1 MKKMRTM
8 AALALAGVMTA
19 GLMAGCGAAKE
30 EAPAAASSTA
40 EAAPAEGG
48 ANAKIGF
55 VNEANTDVFD
65 NTRMT
70 ALQDAADAAGTYDI
84 EYTDGNLDIQK
95 QIDQANTFL
104 SKNVDI
110 LMLVPCDSDGIVPA
124 INAANQKGTPVICFG
139 IAANGGDFTFI
150 GSDSFDAGYMQGE
163 LMAEMLPDNAKVCY
177 LAGTAGL
184 SHTNLR
190 RDGFKA
196 ALADNGR
203 DDVEIIEDQDAQYT
217 KAKAMEKVDAWV
229 QAYADGQGGVT
240 FDAIVAANDQMA
252 LGAVESLKGANILK
266 GNNEILIT
274 GIDGTADG
282 VQAVADGYMVQTV
295 LQDAAGQAIAGL
307 EAVDKIMAGETLEKE
322 IMVPFQNITKENVA
336 DYQ

>member
-1 MKKMRTM
+1 MKNMKKLSAM
-8 AALALAGVMTA
+8 LLAGAMMV
-19 GLMAGCGAAKE
+19 GCLAGCGGNADSNTGSG
-30 EAPAAASSTA
+30 AASS
-40 EAAPAEGG
+40 GG
-48 ANAKIGF
+48 SVKVGF

-70 ALQDAADAAGTYDI
+70 ALQEAADAAGKYNI

-104 SKNVDI
+104 SKGVDV

-124 INAANQKGTPVICFG
+124 ITAANSKGTPVICFG
-139 IAANGGDFTFI
+139 IKANEGDFIFV
-150 GSDSFDAGYMQGE
+150 GSDSYEAGYMQGE
-163 LMAEMLPDNAKVCY
+163 YMAANLPEDAKVCY

-184 SHTNLR
+184 EHSTLR
-190 RDGFKA
+190 RQGFQE
-196 ALADNGR
+196 ALAAEGR
-203 DDVEIIEDQDAQYT
+203 DDIEIIEDQDAQYT

-229 QAYADGQGGVT
+229 QAYADGKGGVT

-266 GNNEILIT
+266 GNNEILIS

-282 VQAVADGYMVQTV
+282 VEAVADGYMCQTV
-295 LQDAAGQAIAGL
+295 LQDAAGQATAGL
-307 EAVDKIMAGETLEKE
+307 EAVDKIMAGEEIPDNQ
-322 IMVPFQNITKENVA
+322 IMVPFVDITAENVA

>member
-1 MKKMRTM
+1 MKKTTRF
-8 AALALAGVMTA
+8 AALILAGVMAAAALTGCGGSASSGSSAGGSDTA
-19 GLMAGCGAAKE
+19 GG
-30 EAPAAASSTA
+30 
-40 EAAPAEGG
+40 
-48 ANAKIGF
+48 AKIDF

-70 ALQDAADAAGTYDI
+70 ALQSLADETGGYNIEYADA
-84 EYTDGNLDIQK
+84 NLDIQK

-124 INAANQKGTPVICFG
+124 IQNANNKGTPTICFG
-139 IAANGGDFTFI
+139 IKANGGDFIFV
-150 GSDSFDAGYMQGE
+150 GSDSYDAGHMQGE
-163 LMAEMLPDNAKVCY
+163 LMAEQLPENAKVCY

-184 SHTNLR
+184 EHSTLR
-190 RDGFKA
+190 RQGFQE
-196 ALADNGR
+196 ALKEKGR

-229 QAYADGQGGVT
+229 QSYADGQGGVT

-266 GNNEILIT
+266 GNNEILIS
-274 GIDGTADG
+274 GIDGTPDG

-295 LQDAAGQAIAGL
+295 LQDAAGQAKAGL
-307 EAVDKIMAGETLEKE
+307 EAVDKLMAGEE
-322 IMVPFQNITKENVA
+322 IPGNEIIVPFQNITQENVA
-336 DYQ
+336 DFQ